1 VNDDVTAFHYDRMVE
16 NALRGVLRDAL
27 RVVEAQGALPGEHHF
42 YITFDTTRSGV
53 VMPDRLRAQHPQ
65 DMTIVLQ
72 NQFWELHVFDDALEV
87 TLSFNR
93 KRERLRVP
101 FVAVTAFADP
111 HASFGLQFQTD
122 LDGDGDEDGVDED
135 MATDWD
141 MLVGGGEGNE
151 DSAET
156 GSRAHPG
163 ESAASGED
171 GANVIALDA
180 FRKKQ

>member
-1 VNDDVTAFHYDRMVE
+1 MVE

-27 RVVEAQGALPGEHHF
+27 RVVETQGGLPGEHHF

-72 NQFWELHVFDDALEV
+72 NQFWDLQVFEEALEV

-101 FVAVTAFADP
+101 FAAVTAFADP
-111 HASFGLQFQTD
+111 HASFGLQFQTEMTM
-122 LDGDGDEDGVDED
+122 DGDGEDMDEDVP
-135 MATDWD
+135 ADWD

-151 DSAET
+151 DHGADT
-156 GSRAHPG
+156 RPG
-163 ESAASGED
+163 ADSGED
-171 GANVIALDA
+171 GAKVIALDA

>member
-1 VNDDVTAFHYDRMVE
+1 MAVNDDVTTFHYDRMVE

-27 RVVEAQGALPGEHHF
+27 KVVESQGGLPGEHHF

-72 NQFWELHVFDDALEV
+72 NQFWDLRVFDDALEV

-101 FVAVTAFADP
+101 FATVTAFADP
-111 HASFGLQFQTD
+111 HASFGLQFQTEV
-122 LDGDGDEDGVDED
+122 DGEGDDEEDGP
-135 MATDWD
+135 ADWD

-151 DSAET
+151 DHAPPSGSAT
-156 GSRAHPG
+156 DPS
-163 ESAASGED
+163 ED